1 MKKLEFL
8 VFPSEHPTISV
19 ENDEIYGGA
28 HKYEIQNSIGFN
40 NGKADYVDSSQV
52 IQFVQKN
59 DDGEM
64 IPGVQSEQLAYVLLD
79 RCIKLNNRFPSSHN
93 EKMISG
99 LNTFIEAC
107 KERVQ
112 ERIDRGVMG
121 QLQK

>member
-1 MKKLEFL
+1 
-8 VFPSEHPTISV
+8 
-19 ENDEIYGGA
+19 
-28 HKYEIQNSIGFN
+28 
-40 NGKADYVDSSQV
+40 
-52 IQFVQKN
+52 
-59 DDGEM
+59 M

-99 LNTFIEAC
+99 LYTFIEAC
-107 KERVQ
+107 EERVQ